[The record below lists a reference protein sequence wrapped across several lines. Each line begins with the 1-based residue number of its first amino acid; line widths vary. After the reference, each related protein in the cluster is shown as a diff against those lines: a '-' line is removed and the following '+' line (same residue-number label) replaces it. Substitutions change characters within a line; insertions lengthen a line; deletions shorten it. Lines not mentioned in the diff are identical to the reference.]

1 MYETITYDKTE
12 SVSTISL
19 NRPKRLNAL
28 NGQVHPELLDALN
41 AAARGASV
49 KPVGD
54 ERGPATG

>member
-1 MYETITYDKTE
+1 MYETITYEE
-12 SVSTISL
+12 SEGVPTISL

-28 NGQVHPELLDALN
+28 NGQMYPELLDAPN